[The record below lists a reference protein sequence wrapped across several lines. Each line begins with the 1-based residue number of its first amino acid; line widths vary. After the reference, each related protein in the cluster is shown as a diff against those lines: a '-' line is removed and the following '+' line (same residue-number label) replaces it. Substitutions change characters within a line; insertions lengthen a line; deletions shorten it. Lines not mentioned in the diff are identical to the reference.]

1 MDKIDR
7 QILKHLQ
14 TNARLSMVELA
25 ERVNLTQTPCSRR
38 VQNLERTG
46 VIEQYVGLLNHK
58 SVGLP
63 VNAFV
68 ELSLKREDER
78 VVPEFESGLLDFPEV
93 MECYALSGGHDY
105 LLRVVAP
112 DLDAYHSF
120 LKEKLLTLR
129 GVEGLQTSFALSRLI
144 YRTELPLDH
153 LPLHP
158 TPASTTG

>member
-1 MDKIDR
+1 MDKTDL
-7 QILKHLQ
+7 QILKQLQ

-25 ERVNLTQTPCSRR
+25 ERVNLTQTPCTRR
-38 VQNLERTG
+38 LQNLEKSG

-58 SVGLP
+58 AIGLP

-68 ELSLKREDER
+68 ELSLKRIDAK
-78 VVPEFESGLLDFPEV
+78 VVPEFESGLEQFPEV

-129 GVEGLQTSFALSRLI
+129 GVEGMQTSFALSRLI
-144 YRTELPLDH
+144 YRTELPLSH
-153 LPLHP
+153 LPM
-158 TPASTTG
+158 GED

>member
-1 MDKIDR
+1 MDKTDL

-14 TNARLSMVELA
+14 ANAKLSMVELA
-25 ERVNLTQTPCSRR
+25 DRVNLTQTPCARR
-38 VQNLERTG
+38 VQNLESSG
-46 VIEQYVGLLNHK
+46 VIQQYVALLNHK
-58 SVGLP
+58 QVGLA

-68 ELSLKREDER
+68 ELSLKRLDDQ
-78 VVPEFESGLLDFPEV
+78 VVPEFESGLTLFPEV

-105 LLRVVAP
+105 LIRVVAP

-144 YRTELPLDH
+144 YRTALPLTH
-153 LPLHP
+153 LPI
-158 TPASTTG
+158 SQV

>member
-1 MDKIDR
+1 MDKTDI

-14 TNARLSMVELA
+14 IDAKLSMVELA
-25 ERVNLTQTPCSRR
+25 ERVNLTQTPCARR
-38 VQNLERTG
+38 VQNLEKLG
-46 VIEQYVGLLNHK
+46 VVEQYVGLLNHK
-58 SVGLP
+58 KVGLP

-68 ELSLKREDER
+68 ELSLKREDAQ
-78 VVPEFESGLLDFPEV
+78 VVPEFESGLLHFPEV

-144 YRTELPLDH
+144 YRTALPLNH
-153 LPLHP
+153 LPVS
-158 TPASTTG
+158 AN

>member
-1 MDKIDR
+1 MDKIDL

-14 TNARLSMVELA
+14 IDARLSMVELA
-25 ERVNLTQTPCSRR
+25 ERVNLSQTPCARR
-38 VQNLERTG
+38 VQNLEKSG

-58 SVGLP
+58 KVGLP

-68 ELSLKREDER
+68 ELSLKREDSQ
-78 VVPEFESGLLDFPEV
+78 VVPEFELGLTRFPEV

-129 GVEGLQTSFALSRLI
+129 GVEGLQTSFALSQLI
-144 YRTELPLDH
+144 YRTELPLNH
-153 LPLHP
+153 LPVSAH
-158 TPASTTG
+158 

>member
-1 MDKIDR
+1 MDKTDL

-14 TNARLSMVELA
+14 IDARLSMVELA
-25 ERVNLTQTPCSRR
+25 ERVNLTQTPCARR
-38 VQNLERTG
+38 VQNLEKTG
-46 VIEQYVGLLNHK
+46 VVEQYVGLLNPK
-58 SVGLP
+58 KVGLP

-68 ELSLKREDER
+68 ELSLKREDAQ
-78 VVPEFESGLLDFPEV
+78 VVPEFESGLARFPEV

-112 DLDAYHSF
+112 DLDGYHSF

-144 YRTELPLDH
+144 YRTELPLSH
-153 LPLHP
+153 LRLNHLS
-158 TPASTTG
+158 ASVN